1 MDMQNRKLAKVLVD
15 YSVKVKKGEK
25 VMIDCS
31 GDASRS
37 LLYALIEEILKK
49 GAVPYYNII
58 DERASRILLKNGSQ
72 TLWKEKAKIDLAAM
86 KAMDAYI
93 AVRGADNIF
102 QLAGVPQEKIAEF
115 SRHYIGPVH
124 IKERV
129 ENTRWVVLRYP
140 SPSFAQSAFMSD
152 EEFEKFYF
160 KVCTL
165 DYKKLSKA
173 MDPLVRLLTKTE
185 TVQLKG
191 RNTDLTI
198 GVKGMNWIKCDGNSN
213 IPDGEVFSSP
223 VKNEVNGHI
232 AFNTKTVQA
241 GEMFSDIEFEVK
253 NGKIIEA
260 GCSSGN
266 AKKLNELLDTDKGSR
281 YFGEFAFGTNPYIN
295 REILDILFDEK
306 INGSNHLAVGNS
318 YKECFNGNR
327 SAVHWDLII
336 VGCDVYCDGTLIR
349 KGKKFIHP
357 SLKGLNSKIL

>member
-1 MDMQNRKLAKVLVD
+1 MDVRNHKLAKVLVD
-15 YSVKVKKGEK
+15 YSIKVKKGDK
-25 VMIDCS
+25 VWIDCS
-31 GDASRS
+31 GSTSRG
-37 LLYALIEEILKK
+37 LLHALIEAILKK
-49 GAVPYYNII
+49 GAIPFYNNI
-58 DERASRILLKNGSQ
+58 DERASRKVIELGTASI
-72 TLWKEKAKIDLAAM
+72 WKEMGILDRNRM

-102 QLAGVPQEKIAEF
+102 QLAGVPQKKISEYM
-115 SRHYIGPVH
+115 RLYIEPVH

-152 EEFEKFYF
+152 EEFENFYF

-165 DYKKLSKA
+165 DYRKLSRA
-173 MDPLVRLLTKTE
+173 MDPLVKLLRKTKEVRLVGKD
-185 TVQLKG
+185 
-191 RNTDLTI
+191 TDLKV
-198 GVKGMNWIKCDGNSN
+198 GVSGMKWIKCDGDRN

-223 VKNEVNGHI
+223 VKTDVNGHI
-232 AFNTKTVQA
+232 SFNARTVHA
-241 GEMFSDIEFEVK
+241 GEMFSDIAFDVK
-253 NGKIIEA
+253 NGKIVDA
-260 GCSSGN
+260 RCGSGN
-266 AKKLNELLDTDKGSR
+266 TKQLNAILDTDKGSR

-336 VGCDVYCDGTLIR
+336 IGCDVYFDGKLVR
-349 KGKKFIHP
+349 KGKQFVHP
-357 SLKGLNSKIL
+357 ALKGLNSGQ